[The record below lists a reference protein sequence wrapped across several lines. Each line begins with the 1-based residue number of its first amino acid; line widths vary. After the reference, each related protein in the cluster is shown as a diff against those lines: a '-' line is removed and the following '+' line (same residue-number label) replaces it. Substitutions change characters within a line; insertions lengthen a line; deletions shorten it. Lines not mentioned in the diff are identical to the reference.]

1 MTYFDRSSVQVGAW
15 AEVDADSGI
24 TYDVLP
30 DSDLIEFILGDRNGL
45 QLSMSEGG
53 LRHCIAT
60 FTEALTAFEA
70 AAASDPDATLPA
82 DPVPPAHSQTDQV
95 G

>member
-1 MTYFDRSSVQVGAW
+1 MTYTISPSVQVDVW
-15 AEVDADSGI
+15 VTVEADSKI

-30 DSDLIEFILGDRNGL
+30 ALDAIEFTLGGRNGL
-45 QLSMSEGG
+45 VLQASEGG

-70 AAASDPDATLPA
+70 ATAS
-82 DPVPPAHSQTDQV
+82 Q